1 MSARRAIEI
10 LLVED
15 NPGDVRLARE
25 AFYDAAVPHRFHWVQ
40 DGVEALAFLRR
51 EGRHEQAPI
60 PDLVLLDL
68 KLPRKGGQELLAE
81 LRKNQEFD
89 HLPIFILTSA
99 FAEDPVHQV
108 AVQQATVF
116 LTKPMGIDGYI
127 RMARSIGD
135 RWQTLAPGPVT
146 AGSEVW
152 RGLAPTA
159 SRND

>member
-25 AFYDAAVPHRFHWVQ
+25 AFHDAAVPHRFHWVQ

-51 EGRHEQAPI
+51 EGRHAHAPA

-68 KLPRKGGQELLAE
+68 KMPRKGGQELLAE
-81 LRKNQEFD
+81 LRLDQDFK

-99 FAEDPVHQV
+99 FAEDPVHHT
-108 AVQQATVF
+108 AVHQATVF
-116 LTKPMGIDGYI
+116 LTKPLEIDGYI

-135 RWQTLAPGPVT
+135 RWQTLAPGLVQ
-146 AGSEVW
+146 ASSEVW
-152 RGLAPTA
+152 RGVGSTA
-159 SRND
+159 FPQ